1 MILSRLGIRG
11 KLNVLL
17 LVPLTAVLIVAV
29 PWVMGQID
37 TARSSR
43 NTADVAGHARDFGG
57 LVWELQ
63 RERLLTAAYLADPDA
78 DNTDLV
84 RQHRTVDD
92 AAATALGMIGEDG
105 SDELSSALTRIGS
118 LRELRQNALRHGVSA
133 DAVART
139 YHAVISAVIDGLRLV
154 LQSNSDAEGTR
165 QLTVLDSLLRANEEG
180 ELRGMAFIAAAID
193 PLTGRILVDNA
204 TAQSRMLTERFV
216 EQAGADHA
224 RLVVDVAQGDAAR
237 KVDMLEGRLPVNARV
252 RPEFVADALEAVQD
266 QSRLRRGVQ
275 DQVTA
280 EVTAAAAERASG
292 AQTAAWTVGLGA
304 ALLFV
309 LVAFLALRVS
319 RAIADPL
326 RRLTAAA
333 TSVADLAETELVR
346 VADTEEAETQAV
358 QFAAIEVSTSD
369 EVGQLAAA
377 FNRVQS
383 TAAMLVERQAVTRRN
398 VGLMFANVAQRT
410 QNLVG
415 RQMALV
421 DELERDEQ
429 DVRLLERLYRL
440 DHVSTRL
447 RRSADNLLVVA
458 GAQEQGRLSGPIQ
471 LSIALRSALAE
482 IEEYQR
488 VELGSI
494 ADLTLPAPIGSDLVL
509 VFAELMDNATSF
521 SPPGAP
527 VEVSTS
533 FTGDGSCVVS
543 IIDHGIGMPAQ
554 KLAEENRRLVE
565 RERLDIVPT
574 TVLGLFVIGRLA
586 RRHSLRVRLVPT
598 EGGGITAQVII
609 VPELFVRPEPE
620 PEPRPQ
626 AQPVEAD
633 AGAEIPAV
641 PQLRIPNAAPASG
654 FSWFPSFE
662 GEEPDWA
669 AMGRAEFEPEPEPA
683 PVRSGPTVPDLVA
696 PTVFTTPVSPSAA
709 RAQEGAVQEG
719 RQGLRRRVAGA
730 QLPGG
735 VLPEPSM
742 AAPAEPTKVVAPVE
756 APRHDPEAARAA
768 LDAFGSAFARASSA
782 AESSE
787 ETTLFT
793 MAAVRPAAD
802 PSAESR
808 SGLTRR
814 VAGAQVPPRAVV
826 EPQQAPRPQEA
837 RAGLNRRVAG
847 AQLPGTGSSVA
858 EKPGTVPPVEPPRH
872 DPEAARKALDA
883 FGTAFA
889 RAGAPSTV
897 DSVGGDLRGDLRD
910 ESRGGLSRRVPGA
923 HLAPGLR
930 KAGATPDVQVAATAT
945 VERRERDPE
954 AERSALDMF
963 TTGLARAAKAT
974 SLDAAKDGTSRREAN
989 PRRESKP

>member
-17 LVPLTAVLIVAV
+17 LVPLTAVLVVAV

-43 NTADVAGHARDFGG
+43 STADVAGHARDFSG

-63 RERLLTAAYLADPDA
+63 RERLLTAAYLANPEA

-92 AAATALGMIGEDG
+92 AANTAMGVLGADG
-105 SDELSSALTRIGS
+105 SDELASALVRIGS

-139 YHAVISAVIDGLRLV
+139 YHAVIGAVIDGLRLV
-154 LQSNSDAEGTR
+154 LQSDTDAEGTR

-193 PLTGRILVDNA
+193 PTTGQVLVDNA

-216 EQAGADHA
+216 EQADAVHA
-224 RLVVDVAQGDAAR
+224 GLVVEVAQGEAAR
-237 KVDMLEGRLPVNARV
+237 KVDTLAGRLPVDASAR
-252 RPEFVADALEAVQD
+252 PDFVSDALEAVRE

-280 EVTAAAAERASG
+280 QVTKAAADRASG
-292 AQTAAWTVGLGA
+292 AQASAWTVGVGA
-304 ALLFV
+304 ALLFA

-319 RAIADPL
+319 RSIADPL
-326 RRLTAAA
+326 RRLTNAA
-333 TSVADLAETELVR
+333 VLIADLAENELVR
-346 VADTEEAETQAV
+346 VADTEEAEDQAP
-358 QFAAIEVSTSD
+358 QFAEIEVVSSD

-383 TAAMLVERQAVTRRN
+383 TASALVERQAVTRRN

-458 GAQEQGRLSGPIQ
+458 GAQEQGRLSGPIE
-471 LSIALRSALAE
+471 LAIALRSALAE

-488 VELGSI
+488 VDLGSI

-521 SPPGAP
+521 SPPGAT
-527 VEVSTS
+527 VEVGTS
-533 FTGDGSCVVS
+533 FTADGSCVVS
-543 IIDHGIGMPAQ
+543 VVDHGIGMPAQ

-574 TVLGLFVIGRLA
+574 TVLGLFVVGRLA

-598 EGGGITAQVII
+598 EGGGITAQVVI
-609 VPELFVRPEPE
+609 VPELFSRPVE
-620 PEPRPQ
+620 EPRDEPGP
-626 AQPVEAD
+626 PV
-633 AGAEIPAV
+633 V
-641 PQLRIPNAAPASG
+641 PGLRIPGAAPASG

-669 AMGRAEFEPEPEPA
+669 AMGRAEPAPA
-683 PVRSGPTVPDLVA
+683 PVRASGPTVPDLVA
-696 PTVFTTPVSPSAA
+696 PTVHPA
-709 RAQEGAVQEG
+709 REGAAQDG

-735 VLPEPSM
+735 VVPAPEP
-742 AAPAEPTKVVAPVE
+742 TVVVPPVQAD

-768 LDAFGSAFARASSA
+768 LDAFGSAFARAA
-782 AESSE
+782 DRAESAE

-793 MAAVRPAAD
+793 TSAARAPEGGD
-802 PSAESR
+802 SR

-826 EPQQAPRPQEA
+826 EPPAPQAPA

-847 AQLPGTGSSVA
+847 AQLPGTGA
-858 EKPGTVPPVEPPRH
+858 PETPGTVPPIEPPRP

-889 RAGAPSTV
+889 RAGGSSTA
-897 DSVGGDLRGDLRD
+897 DSLGGDLRD
-910 ESRGGLSRRVPGA
+910 ESRAGLSRRVPGA

-930 KAGATPDVQVAATAT
+930 KAGATPDVRAAPVAT
-945 VERRERDPE
+945 ERRERDPE

-974 SLDAAKDGTSRREAN
+974 ALDAAKDGASRREAY
-989 PRRESKP
+989 PRRESKT